1 MTCVTRERHL
11 VTWTGCLDRLNI
23 RNHILSEAYRNNL
36 NFHIFTK
43 FWVGTGWGLVPVGT
57 GTHLDEG
64 DPYKY
69 TSNCI
74 KLFSH
79 IIFKF
84 LNTPFCPYHF
94 WPIRTLNMTFY
105 IHESLS
111 MTHRFGSY
119 SIATLCID
127 NSIFTL
133 GICTARKWH
142 AARFC
147 WTIFYFIDN
156 NFGRTIEINVI
167 FPILWSISSS
177 TTFQLK
183 YHKVLPKIR
192 LENGDRNLQIV
203 VKNQSGFVN
212 QDHHDILIL

>member
-94 WPIRTLNMTFY
+94 WPIRTLNITFY
-105 IHESLS
+105 IRL
-111 MTHRFGSY
+111 
-119 SIATLCID
+119 
-127 NSIFTL
+127 
-133 GICTARKWH
+133 
-142 AARFC
+142 
-147 WTIFYFIDN
+147 WTIN
-156 NFGRTIEINVI
+156 NDSPFWFLYHSHTVYRQQYLHLGDMHSTKMARHTI
-167 FPILWSISSS
+167 L
-177 TTFQLK
+177 L
-183 YHKVLPKIR
+183 
-192 LENGDRNLQIV
+192 D
-203 VKNQSGFVN
+203 
-212 QDHHDILIL
+212 DILFH